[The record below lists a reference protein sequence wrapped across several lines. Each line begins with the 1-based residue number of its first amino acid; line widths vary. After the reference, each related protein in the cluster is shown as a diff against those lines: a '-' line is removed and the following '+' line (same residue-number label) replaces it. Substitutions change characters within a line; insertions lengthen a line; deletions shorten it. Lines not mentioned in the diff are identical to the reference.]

1 MPIRLSDLGGKVR
14 HVRVQWEGEEVNVTY
29 SPSANTTALQL
40 ALQQAA
46 ADDPV
51 EGTRRSIQL
60 LTQIL
65 VGWDIMQEHSAN
77 GNGKEKPDEPEP
89 ITEEFL
95 HKLPASFVMAILEAI
110 NEEQNP
116 NRRKSGR

>member
-1 MPIRLSDLGGKVR
+1 MPIRFSDLGGKVR
-14 HVRVQWEGEEVNVTY
+14 SVRVKWQDLECNVTY

-51 EGTRRSIQL
+51 EGTRESIKM
-60 LTQIL
+60 LTTIL
-65 VGWDIMQEHSAN
+65 VGWDMMKEQST
-77 GNGKEKPDEPEP
+77 NGKEPHADEPEP

-95 HKLPASFVMAILEAI
+95 HRLPASFVTAIIEAI
-110 NEEQNP
+110 ADDQSP
-116 NRRKSGR
+116 NRRRSGR

>member
-14 HVRVQWEGEEVNVTY
+14 HVRVQWEDVECNVTY

-51 EGTRRSIQL
+51 EGTRRSILL

-65 VGWDIMQEHSAN
+65 VGWDIMKEQ
-77 GNGKEKPDEPEP
+77 NGKDKSDEPEP

-95 HKLPASFVMAILEAI
+95 HKLPASFVMAILERI
-110 NEEQNP
+110 NEEQVP

>member
-14 HVRVQWEGEEVNVTY
+14 HVRVQWEDVEVNVTY

-40 ALQQAA
+40 ALQQVA

-51 EGTRRSIQL
+51 EGTRKSIEM
-60 LTQIL
+60 LTKIL
-65 VGWDIMQEHSAN
+65 VGWDIMQEQSA
-77 GNGKEKPDEPEP
+77 NGKEKADTMQP

-95 HKLPASFVMAILEAI
+95 HLLPASFVMAILERI
-110 NEEQNP
+110 NEENSP

>member
-65 VGWDIMQEHSAN
+65 VGWDIMKEPSS
-77 GNGKEKPDEPEP
+77 NGKEHADEPEP

-95 HKLPASFVMAILEAI
+95 HKLPASFVMAILESI
-110 NEEQNP
+110 NEEQSP

>member
-14 HVRVQWEGEEVNVTY
+14 HVRVQWEGEEVNVSY

-51 EGTRRSIQL
+51 EGTRKSIQL

-65 VGWDIMQEHSAN
+65 VGWDIMQEA
-77 GNGKEKPDEPEP
+77 NGKEKPDAPEGLPEP

-95 HKLPASFVMAILEAI
+95 HKLPASFVMAILESI
-110 NEEQNP
+110 NEEQVP

>member
-51 EGTRRSIQL
+51 EGTRQSIQL

-65 VGWDIMQEHSAN
+65 VGWDIMQERSS
-77 GNGKEKPDEPEP
+77 NGKEHPDEPEP

-110 NEEQNP
+110 NEENVP